1 MNNFT
6 IVPLDTKHI
15 DEICND
21 IKYQIDNKIADC
33 ALFRFQ
39 LHPEGTPPADKAGI
53 QIRKYI
59 LFRDKLRKMDLRSG
73 ILVQSSIGHGYPLS
87 EDSPFKK
94 YVNLNNGKTETVCC
108 PSDPDFCNYI
118 RSAFAKLASTEPDV
132 IMVDDDFRLIFRPGN
147 GCACQMHMGEFN
159 RLSGLELTR
168 QELFE
173 KLKEDGSGNIAKM
186 YLQTQHTSLINA
198 AKAMREGIDSVDPS
212 IPGIYCAAG
221 YNMES
226 ALDIAT
232 IIAGKGNPVK
242 VRISNGAYVPPGAR
256 FISFNFY
263 RGAKQI
269 AYIRDKVDTILAEC
283 DTIPWNQYAISVQ
296 WFHSHFTGSI
306 LEGTSGSKR
315 WITRL
320 NDYEPE
326 SGVPYR
332 KLLSENSGFY
342 EKLTELVPTLK
353 WTGCRIPLSD
363 TPVFSFSENGWN
375 SSSDGGDGWST
386 YLLERLGIPVY
397 YSTLPGGAVF
407 LSAKADI
414 KFSDSEIAEMFRG
427 TVVMSSDSA
436 IRLQERGFG
445 KLLGAKVEKWNGSMP
460 NAERISATGRLC
472 DAQFDAHKL
481 VPEND
486 SVITDSMIYH
496 TVDDEN
502 YTPLFPGT
510 TVFSNE
516 LGGKSV
522 VFSGTPVTE
531 MNYTDAFSFLNYSRK
546 QQFIK
551 LLKDELPVYYEG
563 TEEMYMKAAYMLDG
577 GIFCALFNLGF
588 DPVYKIPIATGLKV
602 SSVKW
607 LTPNGEFSDC
617 EFSETETGISIKK
630 PIYTLHPMIL
640 KLN

>member
-1 MNNFT
+1 MKNFT
-6 IVPLDTKHI
+6 IVPLDTHHV

-21 IKYQIDNKIADC
+21 IKYQIENRIADC

-53 QIRKYI
+53 QARKYM
-59 LFRDKLRKMDLRSG
+59 LFRNKLKSMNLPSG

-94 YVNLNNGKTETVCC
+94 YVNLNDGKTETVCC
-108 PSDPDFCNYI
+108 PSDPDFCDYI
-118 RSAFAKLASTEPDV
+118 RSAFSKLASAAPDV

-147 GCACQMHMGEFN
+147 GCACRMHMDEFN
-159 RLSGLELTR
+159 RLSGLDITR
-168 QELFE
+168 QELFDR
-173 KLKEDGSGNIAKM
+173 LKEDGRSELAQI
-186 YLQTQHTSLINA
+186 YLQTQHTSLVNA

-232 IIAGKGNPVK
+232 IIAGKDNPVT
-242 VRISNGAYVPPGAR
+242 VRISNGSYVPPGAR
-256 FISFNFY
+256 FISFHFY
-263 RGAKQI
+263 RAAKQI
-269 AYIRDKVDTILAEC
+269 AYVKDKVDTILAEC

-296 WFHSHFTGSI
+296 WFHTHFTGSI
-306 LEGTSGSKR
+306 LEGTAGSKR

-326 SGVPYR
+326 SGVAYR

-342 EKLTELVPTLK
+342 EKLTGLVPKLR
-353 WTGCRIPLSD
+353 WAGCRIPLSE
-363 TPVFSFSENGWN
+363 TPLFDFSENGWN

-407 LSAKADI
+407 LSSKADM
-414 KFSDSEIAEMFRG
+414 KFSNSEITDLFKG
-427 TVVMSSDSA
+427 TVIMSSDSA
-436 IRLQERGFG
+436 IRLQKRGFG
-445 KLLGAKVEKWNGSMP
+445 KYIGTRVEKWNGSMP
-460 NAERISATGRLC
+460 NAERIFKTGRLC
-472 DAQFDAHKL
+472 DAQFDAHEL
-481 VPEND
+481 IPLND
-486 SVITDSMIYH
+486 SVTADSMIYH

-510 TVFSNE
+510 TVYSNE
-516 LGGKSV
+516 LGGKSI

-546 QQFIK
+546 QQLIN
-551 LLKDELPVYYEG
+551 LLKDELPVYYDG
-563 TEEMYMKAAYMLDG
+563 TEEMYMKAAYMPDG
-577 GIFCALFNLGF
+577 GLFCALFNLGF
-588 DPVYKIPIATGLKV
+588 DPVYEISLVTGMKA
-602 SSVKW
+602 SSVMW
-607 LTPNGEFSDC
+607 LTPEGEFSEC
-617 EFSETETGISIKK
+617 RFSKTENGIVIQKTLL
-630 PIYTLHPMIL
+630 PLHPMMIII
-640 KLN
+640 K